1 MSRFYWGIL
10 VLFFTFG
17 LSAQEFRATIEGRVT
32 DTSGAAVAG
41 AKVVATSVERNVPSE
56 TVSDS
61 DGHYLISYLTPGDYV
76 LTVEKAGFQKIEQ
89 KGVTLTVAAHATL
102 DFSLTVGEVNQTVTV
117 SANADVLETQT
128 ADRGTA
134 ITSTTV
140 LNAPLMGRNPFAI
153 AWSSPGVVLTAGAQR
168 LRPFD
173 ISGSSSMTINGG
185 PPKTNEVLVDG
196 VSSLYQASSV
206 SYVPTADAM
215 SEFKVQTTNYDAQY
229 GWTLGGVINII
240 TKSGSNDF
248 HGSVFE
254 FFQNTHLNAAT
265 FNQNRTGVGRT
276 SSHINTF
283 GGDISGPIKKNKLFF
298 TYTYENIRQV
308 IPDPFIVSVPTA
320 LQRQGDFSQTYY
332 SRSASGAPLQQA
344 IYNPFSTV
352 TGPDGKLTRAAFAG
366 NVIPT
371 PMLDP
376 VAVKVLSYVPAGN
389 VAGDPITGL
398 NNLSNSGSTRKFTDF
413 FPENTA
419 RVDYEINESTRLFVR
434 YSRNAL
440 QEERSFHYSTTS
452 TINPADTGRN
462 NPFTRENHN
471 ATIQFTKTLSPTS
484 VFDLRLG
491 LERFKSESGAEQGSG
506 VGPSTLGFS
515 PTFVAQ
521 SANWFPRFN
530 WANYDG
536 AGAQPTSIDPTAQT
550 NSVQASM
557 SKVMGRESLKFGAEF
572 RLLRSYSQ
580 NPGYNAGQFSFDQQF
595 TGANALQIQPASG
608 NAIASFLL
616 GTAQSG
622 SIQINSQP
630 ARQEK
635 MFSLFMQNDI
645 NLTSK
650 LKVNVGLRWDYMGAL
665 TDRFDELP
673 RGFATTT
680 PNPLQVP
687 GLPLYGGVLFAGTN
701 GQPRGIYNPSWG
713 NLGPRLGVAYQLTNK
728 TVLRGGYGL
737 IYGQTW
743 NDPGNAPGFSQQTN
757 MVTSVQSGVPFN
769 TLDNPFPGGVLSPA
783 GSSQGLLTALGQTYQ
798 FADPNGKAPYVHQ
811 FSFEIQQQLGHDYLL
826 SASYIGSR
834 SNRLPVNQQLNAL
847 PISALGLGASALS
860 ASVANPFVGLLPG
873 TALNGKTVAL
883 QQLLVAY
890 PQFLASTGFGGTSGG
905 IIEMFRPIGTSSYNS
920 AQFAVQKRYSYGLNF
935 TAAYTISKQIDQT
948 SFANPQ
954 DTQLE
959 RVIAAWDL
967 PQNLQIQLGYELPF
981 GTGKAFGS
989 QLVKPLR
996 WGISGWQVNT
1006 LARLQKG
1013 MPMNFPTNAA
1023 ATGVNPALSDPSL
1036 TQWFNTCTLLANGTT
1051 RGCAG
1056 NQQPAWTIRQPDTLQ
1071 QWSSRLSSVRLP
1083 GIHNV
1088 DISVMKHNHITERI
1102 DLLFR
1107 ADFINAFNTPQFF
1120 GGPVTDVN
1128 SANFGRIS
1136 GAMDQSNLPRF
1147 VQLSMK
1153 LMF

>member
-1 MSRFYWGIL
+1 MSRFLWGIL
-10 VLFFTFG
+10 VLCFTFT

-32 DTSGAAVAG
+32 DSSGAGVSD
-41 AKVVATSVERNVPSE
+41 AKVVATSVDRNVPSA
-56 TVSDS
+56 TVTDS
-61 DGHYLISYLTPGDYV
+61 DGHYLISYLTPGAYV
-76 LTVEKAGFQKIEQ
+76 LTVEKAGFQKIVQ
-89 KGVTLTVAAHATL
+89 QGVNVSVAEHATL
-102 DFSLTVGEVNQTVTV
+102 DFNLTVGEVNQTVTV

-128 ADRGTA
+128 ADRGNA
-134 ITSTTV
+134 ISSTTV

-248 HGSVFE
+248 HGSLFE

-320 LQRQGDFSQTYY
+320 LQRQGDFSQTFYG
-332 SRSASGAPLQQA
+332 RSAAGAPLQQA
-344 IYNPFSTV
+344 IFNPYSTV
-352 TGPDGKLTRAAFAG
+352 TGPDGKLTRVPFGG

-371 PMLDP
+371 PMMDP
-376 VAVKVLSYVPAGN
+376 VAVKVLSYIPAGN
-389 VAGDPITGL
+389 VAGDPTTGL
-398 NNLSNSGSTRKFTDF
+398 NNLSNSGSTRKFTDY

-440 QEERSFHYSTTS
+440 QEERSFHYSTNS
-452 TINPADTGRN
+452 TINPADTGKN

-484 VFDLRLG
+484 VFDFRLG
-491 LERFKSESGAEQGSG
+491 LERFKSEGGSEQGRG

-515 PTFVAQ
+515 PTYVAQ
-521 SANWFPRFN
+521 AANWFPRFN

-536 AGAQPTSIDPTAQT
+536 AGAQPTTIDPTAQT
-550 NSVQASM
+550 NSAQASM
-557 SKVMGRESLKFGAEF
+557 SKVMGRESLKFGGEF

-580 NPGYNAGQFSFDQQF
+580 NPGYNAGSFSFDQQF

-608 NAIASFLL
+608 NSIASFLL

-622 SIQINSQP
+622 FINANSQP

-635 MFSLFMQNDI
+635 MFSLYMQNDI

-665 TDRFDELP
+665 TDRFDQLP
-673 RGFATTT
+673 RGFADTT

-687 GLPLYGGVLFAGTN
+687 GVSLYGGVLFAGAN
-701 GQPRGIYNPSWG
+701 GQPRGIYNQSWG
-713 NLGPRLGVAYQLTNK
+713 NLGPRLGVAYQLTNS

-757 MVTSVQSGVPFN
+757 MVSFIQTGIPN
-769 TLDNPFPGGVLSPA
+769 DTLDNPFPGGVLTPA

-798 FADPNGKAPYVHQ
+798 FADPDGKPPYVQQ
-811 FSFEIQQQLGHDYLL
+811 FSFEVQQQLGHDYLL
-826 SASYIGSR
+826 SAGYIGSR
-834 SNRLPVNQQLNAL
+834 SNRLPVNQQLNGL

-873 TALNGKTVAL
+873 TALNGKTVAQ

-890 PQFLASTGFGGTSGG
+890 PQFLASTNFGGTGG
-905 IIEMFRPIGTSSYNS
+905 ILEMYRPIGTSSYNS
-920 AQFAVQKRYSYGLNF
+920 AQFAVKKRYSYGLNF
-935 TAAYTISKQIDQT
+935 TAAYTISKQIDQA
-948 SFANPQ
+948 SFANAQ

-959 RVIAAWDL
+959 RVIAAWDI

-981 GTGKAFGS
+981 GTGKPWGS

-1023 ATGVNPALSDPSL
+1023 ATGADPSVSDPSL
-1036 TQWFNTCTLLANGTT
+1036 TQWFNTCTLLASGAT
-1051 RGCAG
+1051 RGCTG
-1056 NQQPAWTIRQPDTLQ
+1056 NEQPAWTIRQPDTLQ
-1071 QWSSRLSSVRLP
+1071 RWSSRLASVRLP

-1088 DISVMKHNHITERI
+1088 DISLIKHNHITERI
-1102 DLLFR
+1102 DLAFR

-1120 GGPVTDVN
+1120 GGPNTDVN
-1128 SANFGRIS
+1128 NANFGRIS
-1136 GAMDQSNLPRF
+1136 GYTDQSNLPRF

-1153 LMF
+1153 LQF

>member
-1 MSRFYWGIL
+1 MSRFLWGVVVFL
-10 VLFFTFG
+10 FTFS
-17 LSAQEFRATIEGRVT
+17 LSAQEFRATVEGRVT
-32 DTSGAAVAG
+32 DTSGAPVAG
-41 AKVVATSVERNVPSE
+41 ARVVATSVDRNVPSE
-56 TVSDS
+56 TVSDT
-61 DGHYLISYLTPGDYV
+61 DGHYLISYLIPGAYV
-76 LTVEKAGFQKIEQ
+76 LSVEKAGFQKIEQ
-89 KGVTLTVAAHATL
+89 RGVNLTVAEHATL
-102 DFSLTVGEVNQTVTV
+102 DFNLTVGEVNQTVTV

-140 LNAPLMGRNPFAI
+140 LNTPLMGRNPFAI

-206 SYVPTADAM
+206 SYVPTAEAM

-265 FNQNRTGVGRT
+265 FNQNLTGVGRT

-308 IPDPFIVSVPTA
+308 IPDPFVTSVPTA
-320 LQRQGDFSQTYY
+320 LQKQGDFSQTYY
-332 SRSASGAPLQQA
+332 SKSASGAPLLQT
-344 IYNPFSTV
+344 IYNPFSTT
-352 TGPDGKLTRAAFAG
+352 TGSNGTLVRTPFAG
-366 NVIPT
+366 NVIPAS
-371 PMLDP
+371 MMDP

-389 VAGDPITGL
+389 VAGDPVTGL
-398 NNLSNSGSTRKFTDF
+398 NNLSNSGNTRKFTDF

-419 RVDYEINESTRLFVR
+419 RVDYDINESTRLFVR

-491 LERFKSESGAEQGSG
+491 LERFKSESGAEQGAG

-521 SANWFPRFN
+521 AANWFPRFN

-557 SKVMGRESLKFGAEF
+557 SKVMGRESLKFGGEF

-580 NPGYNAGQFSFDQQF
+580 NPGYNAGSFSFDQQF

-608 NAIASFLL
+608 NSIASFLL

-622 SIQINSQP
+622 FIQVNSQP

-635 MFSLFMQNDI
+635 MFSLYVQNDI
-645 NLTSK
+645 NLMSK
-650 LKVNVGLRWDYMGAL
+650 LKVNVGLRWDYMGPM
-665 TDRFDELP
+665 TDRFNELP
-673 RGFATTT
+673 GGFAATT

-687 GLPLYGGVLFAGTN
+687 GLSLYGGVLFAGAN
-701 GQPRGIYNPSWG
+701 GQPRGINNQSWG
-713 NLGPRLGVAYQLTNK
+713 NLGPRLGVAYQLTDK

-757 MVTSVQSGVPFN
+757 MVSFIQTGIPNN
-769 TLDNPFPGGVLSPA
+769 TLDNPFPGGVLTPA
-783 GSSQGLLTALGQTYQ
+783 GSSQGLLTALGQTYK
-798 FADPNGKAPYVHQ
+798 FADPNGKPPYVHQ

-826 SASYIGSR
+826 SAGYIGSR
-834 SNRLPVNQQLNAL
+834 SNRLPVSQQLNAL

-860 ASVANPFVGLLPG
+860 ASVPNPFAGLLPG
-873 TALNGKTVAL
+873 TALNGKTVAR
-883 QQLLVAY
+883 QQLLAPY
-890 PQFLASTGFGGTSGG
+890 PQFLVSTGFGGTSGG

-959 RVIAAWDL
+959 RVIAAWDI

-989 QLVKPLR
+989 QLAKPVR

-1006 LARLQKG
+1006 LVRLQKG

-1023 ATGVNPALSDPSL
+1023 ATGVDPALPNPSL
-1036 TQWFNTCTLLANGTT
+1036 TQWFNTCTLLANGAT
-1051 RGCAG
+1051 RGCVG
-1056 NQQPAWTIRQPDTLQ
+1056 DEQPAWTIRQPDTLQ
-1071 QWSSRLSSVRLP
+1071 VWSSRLSSVRLP

-1088 DISVMKHNHITERI
+1088 DISVIKHNYITERI

-1120 GGPVTDVN
+1120 NGPITDVN

-1147 VQLSMK
+1147 IQLSMK
-1153 LMF
+1153 LVF